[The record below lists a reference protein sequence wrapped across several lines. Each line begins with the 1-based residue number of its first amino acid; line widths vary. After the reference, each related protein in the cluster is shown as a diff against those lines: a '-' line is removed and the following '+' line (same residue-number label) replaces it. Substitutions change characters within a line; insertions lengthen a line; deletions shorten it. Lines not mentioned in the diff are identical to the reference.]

1 MPPRAAPSR
10 LASLARR
17 FAPAAL
23 AALSAALLASCP
35 AARSSDPESGGPRAL
50 LRYAEE
56 RGANHPA
63 LRAADRFARL
73 LERGSGGAL
82 LVRVSAGGRFGS
94 EESLVEQLRFGGI
107 DLARVRLR
115 SLALLS
121 PAAKELAAAGIP
133 AGRPASSLAELEAG
147 RRLGSEL
154 ESSMIIPLAW
164 YDGGPECRLLPRGRG
179 ASGFDGLRI
188 GVDSSQASVS
198 FVVGEGGMPIPL
210 ALRDFRRA
218 LDTGLVDGFYVPLL
232 SAWSERLM
240 ESMEAAII
248 PGSRSAELLV
258 ASRATFM
265 RLLPVDR
272 EAILTAAAESE
283 SFQDD
288 YYDEA
293 LFSARAAAGAGE

>member
-10 LASLARR
+10 LALLARR
-17 FAPAAL
+17 GALAAL
-23 AALSAALLASCP
+23 AALSGALFASCP
-35 AARSSDPESGGPRAL
+35 ASRSSLAEADGPRAL

-63 LRAADRFARL
+63 VRAADRFATL

-82 LVRVSAGGRFGS
+82 LVRVSPGGRFGS

-107 DLARVRLR
+107 DMARVRLK

-121 PAAKELAAAGIP
+121 PAAKELAAAGLP
-133 AGRPASSLAELEAG
+133 AGRPARSLAELEAG
-147 RRLGSEL
+147 RRLEEEL
-154 ESSMIIPLAW
+154 ESSMLLPLAW
-164 YDGGPECRLLPRGRG
+164 YDGGSECRILPRGRG
-179 ASGFDGLRI
+179 GSGFDGLRI

-240 ESMEAAII
+240 ESMEVAIL
-248 PGSRSAELLV
+248 PESRSVEVLV
-258 ASRATFM
+258 ASRSTFM

-272 EAILTAAAESE
+272 EAIRATAAESE
-283 SFQDD
+283 SFQDP

-293 LFSARAAAGAGE
+293 LSSARTAAGAGG